1 MESNGFREN
10 PTGSNFNGHEKCNE
24 CDGENIIEDKKRGD
38 MICKD
43 CGLVLHAHLV
53 DFSSEW
59 RGFSENHGN
68 SDPSRIGAPVNP
80 LLDSRLGTIL
90 SKGLKGSNFLN
101 ERLIRTQNQSAMQ
114 KIDRFLFNSFSKIGL
129 ILEKAF
135 LSKNIKEKSEELFKI
150 YFDHLTLKSDGSRKK
165 FSLRKSENR
174 STIAAVIFLVCR
186 NESISRSFK
195 EISEISS
202 VSKKDIGIRV
212 RAIERSLR
220 GVKILKNRN
229 TDDFIKRFCNKLG
242 LTDTLSQLAEKI
254 AILVRER
261 DGLYGRNYISVAAA
275 SIYIVSQL
283 LASNFDISINDISSV
298 SGTSEI
304 TIRSAYKAMFPYKN
318 EIINYLIQ
326 KNIKINPKYD
336 LQRIKTKEWL

>member
-1 MESNGFREN
+1 MEKALFSDNAFG
-10 PTGSNFNGHEKCNE
+10 GSYNSQEKCNE
-24 CDGENIIEDKKRGD
+24 CKGGNIVEDKKRGD

-43 CGLVLHAHLV
+43 CGVVLQAHLI
-53 DFSSEW
+53 DFSSEK
-59 RGFSENHGN
+59 RGFSENN
-68 SDPSRIGAPVNP
+68 TNNDPCRVGSPVNH

-114 KIDRFLFNSFSKIGL
+114 KVDRFLFNSFNKINL

-150 YFDHLTLKSDGSRKK
+150 YFDHITLKSDGSRKK
-165 FSLRKSENR
+165 FSLRKNETK

-186 NESISRSFK
+186 NESIPRSFK
-195 EISEISS
+195 EISEISK

-220 GVKILKNRN
+220 GVIILKDRN
-229 TDDFIKRFCNKLG
+229 TDDFIKRFCNKLM
-242 LTDTLSQLAEKI
+242 LPDTSSQLAEKI
-254 AILVRER
+254 AILVREK

-275 SIYIVSQL
+275 AIYIVSQL
-283 LASNFDISINDISSV
+283 SCSNHDLALNDIALV

-318 EIINYLIQ
+318 EIISYLVE
-326 KNIKINPKYD
+326 KKIKIKQNSDISKIY
-336 LQRIKTKEWL
+336 IKE

>member
-1 MESNGFREN
+1 METVDCSEIPTNGGFTC
-10 PTGSNFNGHEKCNE
+10 PEKCNE
-24 CDGENIIEDKKRGD
+24 CNGEDIIEDKKRGD
-38 MICKD
+38 MICRD

-59 RGFSENHGN
+59 RGFSDNRGN
-68 SDPSRIGAPVNP
+68 VDPCRIGTPVNP

-114 KIDRFLFNSFSKIGL
+114 KVDRFLFNSFSKITL
-129 ILEKAF
+129 ILEKGF

-165 FSLRKSENR
+165 FSLRKNESK

-186 NESISRSFK
+186 NESIPRSFK
-195 EISEISS
+195 EISEISK
-202 VSKKDIGIRV
+202 VSKKEIGIRV

-220 GVKILKNRN
+220 GVKISKNRN
-229 TDDFIKRFCNKLG
+229 TGDFIRRFCNKLS
-242 LTDTLSQLAEKI
+242 LPEASSRLAEKI
-254 AILVRER
+254 AILVREK

-275 SIYIVSQL
+275 SIYIITQL
-283 LASNFDISINDISSV
+283 SNSSLEPTINDIATV

-304 TIRSAYKAMFPYKN
+304 TIKSAYKAMFPYRN
-318 EIINYLIQ
+318 EITSFLIQ
-326 KNIKINPKYD
+326 KNI
-336 LQRIKTKEWL
+336 QIKSNHEFPRVLTSG